1 MTDRGTIHK
10 FRAMTRALL
19 IAIVLA
25 GAATAFAQQADTVRI
40 RYRGDIN
47 RLDPQFQAS
56 LHDYGVADNIYSQLV
71 RLEPGTS
78 NIIPDLATSWEI
90 SDDGLTYTFHLREGV
105 QWHRDFGE
113 VTSEDVKWTYERM
126 MGEDST
132 SPGRFDFA
140 SIESIDAPDPYTVI
154 FNLSAPHAPLLG
166 KLAYN
171 RRTGIVNR
179 EAIEQFGD
187 DYNFNAVGSGPYM
200 LESWTP
206 GQEIVLVA
214 NPDYYEEGLP
224 RTERIILVPIA
235 DDAVAAGALGTGEVM
250 LGLFRDPSAI
260 ALLEQNPD
268 LVVDRGPQSAISALY
283 YRIDRPPFDD
293 VRVRQAVHHAIDKE
307 AIIADVLTGVANIA
321 HTFITPLARGSAE
334 DSVVRYEYDPERA
347 RELLAEAGY
356 PDGGIAVDL
365 LTTQLE
371 PWPLV
376 SPILQFYLEEVGFD
390 VNFRQL
396 EHGTYGD
403 ERANSNYD
411 MVVLTVTGPP
421 DPETWMGLV
430 HSSDTPPGINSSYY
444 NNPEIDALIEQATAE
459 VDEEVRADLYRQI
472 QEIALEEA
480 AMLPV
485 YHLGV
490 QVVRNSRVEGF
501 PVPIAHDYPLKYLI
515 VNEE

>member
-1 MTDRGTIHK
+1 MENRGPILRMATTV
-10 FRAMTRALL
+10 RTVLVALL
-19 IAIVLA
+19 LA
-25 GAATAFAQQADTVRI
+25 SATAALAQADTVRI

-47 RLDPQFQAS
+47 RLDPQFQSS

-90 SDDGLTYTFHLREGV
+90 SDDGLTYTFHLRQGV
-105 QWHRDFGE
+105 QWHRGFGE

-126 MGEDST
+126 IGPDST

-140 SIESIDAPDPYTVI
+140 SIESIDAPDPYAVV
-154 FNLSAPHAPLLG
+154 FHLSAPHGPLMG

-224 RTERIILVPIA
+224 KTERIILVPIA
-235 DDAVAAGALGTGEVM
+235 DDAVAGGALATGEVV
-250 LGLFRDPSAI
+250 LGLFRDPNTIST
-260 ALLEQNPD
+260 LEQNPD

-283 YRIDRPPFDD
+283 YRMDRPPFDD
-293 VRVRQAVHHAIDKE
+293 IRVRQAVHHAINKE
-307 AIIADVLTGVANIA
+307 EIIADVLTGVANIA
-321 HTFITPLARGSAE
+321 HTFITPLAKGSAE

-356 PDGGIAVDL
+356 GDGISVDL

-390 VNFRQL
+390 INFRQL

-421 DPETWMGLV
+421 DPDTWMGLV
-430 HSSDTPPGINSSYY
+430 HSSNVPPGNNSSYY
-444 NNPEIDALIEQATAE
+444 SNPEVDALIEQARAT
-459 VDEEVRADLYRQI
+459 VDEEARAELNRRI
-472 QEIALEEA
+472 QEIVLEDAALV
-480 AMLPV
+480 PI

-490 QVVRNSRVEGF
+490 QVVRHENVVGF
-501 PVPIAHDYPLKYLI
+501 PVPIAHDYPLKYLE
-515 VNEE
+515 VRTD

>member
-1 MTDRGTIHK
+1 MSDRRRTP
-10 FRAMTRALL
+10 RLVTLTRVLL
-19 IAIVLA
+19 VASVLA
-25 GAATAFAQQADTVRI
+25 ATTAVFAQEGTVRI

-47 RLDPQFQAS
+47 RLDPQFQSS

-90 SDDGLTYTFHLREGV
+90 SNDGLTYTFHLRQGV
-105 QWHRDFGE
+105 QWHRGFGE

-126 MGEDST
+126 LGPDST
-132 SPGRFDFA
+132 SPGRFDFS
-140 SIESIDAPDPYTVI
+140 SIESIEAPDPYTVV
-154 FNLSAPHAPLLG
+154 FHLSAPHSPLLG

-179 EAIEQFGD
+179 EAIEQYGD
-187 DYNFNAVGSGPYM
+187 DYNFNAVGSGPFM

-224 RTERIILVPIA
+224 RMERIVLVPIA
-235 DDAVAAGALGTGEVM
+235 DDAVAAGALANGEVM
-250 LGLFRDPSAI
+250 LGLFRDPNAI
-260 ALLEQNPD
+260 ATLEQNPD

-293 VRVRQAVHHAIDKE
+293 IRVRQAIHHAIDKE
-307 AIIADVLTGVANIA
+307 AIIADVLTGVADIA
-321 HTFITPLARGSAE
+321 HTFITPLAKGSAE

-356 PDGGIAVDL
+356 ADGISVDL

-376 SPILQFYLEEVGFD
+376 SPILQFYLEDVGFD
-390 VNFRQL
+390 IEFRQL

-421 DPETWMGLV
+421 DPDTWMGLV
-430 HSSDTPPGINSSYY
+430 HSSNTPPGNNSSYY
-444 NNPEIDALIEQATAE
+444 NNPEVDALIEQATAA
-459 VDEEVRADLYRQI
+459 VDEEQRADLYRQI
-472 QEIALEEA
+472 QEIVLEDAAL
-480 AMLPV
+480 LPI

-490 QVVRNSRVEGF
+490 QVVRHESVQGF
-501 PVPIAHDYPLKYLI
+501 PVPIAHDYPLKYLEVI
-515 VNEE
+515 GD

>member
-1 MTDRGTIHK
+1 MTDQGKFHK
-10 FRAMTRALL
+10 FTQTMRLLL
-19 IAIVLA
+19 ITAIIA
-25 GAATAFAQQADTVRI
+25 GTATALAQVDTVRV

-71 RLEPGTS
+71 RLAPGTS
-78 NIIPDLATSWEI
+78 DIIPDLATSWDVSE
-90 SDDGLTYTFHLREGV
+90 DGLTYTFHLRQGV
-105 QWHRDFGE
+105 QWHRGLGE
-113 VTSEDVKWTYERM
+113 VTSADVKWTYERM
-126 MGEDST
+126 MGPDST
-132 SPGRFDFA
+132 SPGRFDFS

-171 RRTGIVNR
+171 RRTGIVNQ
-179 EAIEQFGD
+179 EAIEKFGD

-224 RTERIILVPIA
+224 KTHRIVLVPIA
-235 DDAVAAGALGTGEVM
+235 DDAVAGGALGNGEVM
-250 LGLFRDPSAI
+250 LGLFRDPTTI
-260 ALLEQNPD
+260 ASLEQNPD

-283 YRIDRPPFDD
+283 YRMDRPPFDD
-293 VRVRQAVHHAIDKE
+293 IRVRQAVQHAINKE
-307 AIIADVLTGVANIA
+307 EIIADVLTGVANIA
-321 HTFITPLARGSAE
+321 RTFITPLAKGSAE
-334 DSVVRYEYDPERA
+334 DSVIRYEYDPERA

-356 PDGGIAVDL
+356 GDGIAVDL

-390 VNFRQL
+390 INFRQL

-403 ERANSNYD
+403 ERGNSNYD

-421 DPETWMGLV
+421 DPDTWMGLI
-430 HSSDTPPGINSSYY
+430 HSSNVPPGNNSSYY
-444 NNPEIDALIEQATAE
+444 NSPEVDALIEQATAT
-459 VDEEVRADLYRQI
+459 VNDEARADLYRQI
-472 QEIALEEA
+472 QEIAMEDA
-480 AMLPV
+480 ALVPI

-490 QVVRNSRVEGF
+490 QVVRSTRVEGF
-501 PVPIAHDYPLKYLI
+501 PVPIAHDFPLKYL
-515 VNEE
+515 VVHEE